1 MNILNY
7 SDSAFPR
14 RISGWFT
21 LLFACLLFAFVMPLA
36 ADPAE
41 PTDPAETVEEKDKPA
56 KTKPWYKNLVPIPM
70 IITEPAIGEG
80 LGIGIGYFHPA
91 KTRNV
96 YQPKTIEDANTV
108 RDVSVSKKA
117 PPTVTGA
124 FGAVTNN
131 GTWAGGIGHINSF
144 RNDTIRYLGIAAY
157 ANIIAKFYVFDR
169 PFEFNLEGA
178 LVIQDLKFRLGQS
191 NWFLGAGLSYLNATN
206 TFKISPPETV
216 GIDKDF
222 LASDF
227 LDVGVKARVMYETR
241 DDSIMPSTGQLFD
254 LSVSRHDDDLGGDY
268 NYTSSKIKLLSF
280 HQLHKRFVLGLRG
293 EYSTVSGA
301 PPFYAVPWVTLRGI
315 PAMRF
320 QGEDV
325 VVAEVEGRFNFSD
338 NWAMIAFWGKGWTDV
353 RVPEAET
360 QEDIKAWGV
369 GGRYKLLKDQNVW
382 VGLDYAIGPEDNVVY
397 VQVGHA
403 W

>member
-1 MNILNY
+1 MTFPADQGPI
-7 SDSAFPR
+7 FPR
-14 RISGWFT
+14 RISGWIVLLLSCFFM
-21 LLFACLLFAFVMPLA
+21 LFAAPLA
-36 ADPAE
+36 ADSDE
-41 PTDPAETVEEKDKPA
+41 PSKEEDKAA
-56 KTKPWYKNLVPIPM
+56 KARPWYKNFVPIPI

-96 YQPKTIEDANTV
+96 YEPRTIENANTV

-131 GTWAGGIGHINSF
+131 GTWAGGFGHMNSF
-144 RNDTIRYLGIAAY
+144 RNDTIRYMGAAAY

-169 PFEFNLEGA
+169 PFEFNLEG
-178 LVIQDLKFRLGQS
+178 LLIYQDVKFRLRQS
-191 NWFLGAGLSYLNATN
+191 NWFLGVGLSYMDATN
-206 TFKISPPETV
+206 AFKISPPEIV
-216 GIDKDF
+216 GADRDL

-227 LDVGVKARVMYETR
+227 RDIGLKARAMYETR
-241 DDSIMPSTGQLFD
+241 DDSLMPSTGRLID
-254 LSVSRHDDDLGGDY
+254 LSVTRNDDDLGGDY
-268 NYTSSKIKLLSF
+268 NYTTSKFKLLSF
-280 HQLHKRFVLGLRG
+280 HQLHQRFVLGLRA
-293 EYSTVSGA
+293 EYSTVSGK

-325 VVAEVEGRFNFSD
+325 VVGEVEGRFNFND
-338 NWAMIAFWGKGWTDV
+338 NWAMIGFWGKGWTNT
-353 RVPEAET
+353 RLPEAET
-360 QEDIKAWGV
+360 QEDITAWGL

-382 VGLDYAIGPEDNVVY
+382 VGLDYAFGPEDNVYY